1 MKLPAF
7 ALTRAES
14 LDHALAVL
22 GELGSDAKPLAGGQ
36 SLIPLMSFRL
46 ASPAHLVDV
55 SELAELRF
63 VAPAGAGLQVGGTTR
78 HSELEAAT
86 RDAPPRWRAIAE
98 AVPLIGHLPIRT
110 RGTIGGSL
118 AHADATAELPL
129 LAQTLDAVIVAQ
141 SQAARR
147 EVAAA
152 AFFRG
157 TMSTSLEATELIV
170 EIRFPAPPAG
180 AVSVFE
186 EFSERAGDFALASVC
201 AAAACEDAGICTW
214 ARVGVGAVAPTPIR
228 SAAAEGELLGSRL
241 DGAAIEA
248 ACAALA
254 RDVRPRAG
262 LHVTAEFRGELTAT
276 LLRRA
281 LGRLARELERSRTSG
296 R

>member
-1 MKLPAF
+1 MKLPEF

-22 GELGSDAKPLAGGQ
+22 GELGSEAKPLAGGQ

-55 SELAELRF
+55 SELAELRY
-63 VAPAGAGLQVGGTTR
+63 VSGDGAGLLVGGTTR
-78 HSELEAAT
+78 HSELEAAM
-86 RDAPPRWRAIAE
+86 RDAQPQWRAIAE

-129 LAQTLDAVIVAQ
+129 LANTLDAVIVAQ
-141 SQAARR
+141 SQAGRR
-147 EVAAA
+147 ELPAA

-157 TMSTSLEATELIV
+157 TMSTALEPSELIV
-170 EIRFPAPPAG
+170 EIRFPAPPPG
-180 AVSVFE
+180 AMSVFE

-201 AAAACEDAGICTW
+201 AAAACDDAGVCTW
-214 ARVGVGAVAPTPIR
+214 TRVGLGAVAPTPTR
-228 SAAAEGELLGSRL
+228 SLAAEGELLGTRL
-241 DGAAIEA
+241 DRAAIA
-248 ACAALA
+248 SACAALA
-254 RDVRPRAG
+254 NDTRPRGG
-262 LHVTAEFRGELTAT
+262 LHVTAEFRGELAST

-281 LGRLARELERSRTSG
+281 LGRLARELRGAPASRP
-296 R
+296 